1 MGEWNE
7 SKAGLPFIHEQNKV
21 PPSHFREGQQNN
33 GENTVVPP
41 CPAKPKQ
48 ALLFDGTEPPNP
60 AREKDKK
67 NDHGQREPKMQEL
80 KMQKKRATKNSVRFL
95 ISVDN
100 ERPDFESMPICIN
113 VKLVLS

>member
-1 MGEWNE
+1 
-7 SKAGLPFIHEQNKV
+7 
-21 PPSHFREGQQNN
+21 
-33 GENTVVPP
+33 
-41 CPAKPKQ
+41 
-48 ALLFDGTEPPNP
+48 
-60 AREKDKK
+60 
-67 NDHGQREPKMQEL
+67 MQEL